1 MARSEIKRY
10 KRRRVVKLG
19 AIGEGAEW
27 KLALSPTAPNE
38 LNYALPWLLMGQI
51 QKTSRYF
58 LSKQDQKTI
67 SRYCPFKVVV
77 FIENKAG

>member
-1 MARSEIKRY
+1 M
-10 KRRRVVKLG
+10 KLS

-27 KLALSPTAPNE
+27 KYALSPTAPNE

-58 LSKQDQKTI
+58 LSKPEGT
-67 SRYCPFKVVV
+67 V
-77 FIENKAG
+77 